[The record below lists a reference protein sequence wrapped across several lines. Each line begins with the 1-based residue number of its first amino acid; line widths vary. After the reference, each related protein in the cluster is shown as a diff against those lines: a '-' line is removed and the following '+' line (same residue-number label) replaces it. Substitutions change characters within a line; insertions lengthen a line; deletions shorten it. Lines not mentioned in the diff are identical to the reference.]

1 MPYYDL
7 RCEKCA
13 QEFTVKA
20 TMQERS
26 DGLLQCPSC
35 GSGDLATVY
44 RKVNILKYKGKDCDV
59 CPGPGA
65 PASSG
70 GGCCG
75 GACSHHH
82 H

>member
-7 RCEKCA
+7 RCEKCTH
-13 QEFTVKA
+13 EFSVKA

-26 DGLLQCPSC
+26 DGQIQCPAC
-35 GSGDLATVY
+35 GSGELATVY

-59 CPGPGA
+59 CPGPAA
-65 PASSG
+65 PMAR

-75 GACSHHH
+75 GACSHRHH
-82 H
+82 